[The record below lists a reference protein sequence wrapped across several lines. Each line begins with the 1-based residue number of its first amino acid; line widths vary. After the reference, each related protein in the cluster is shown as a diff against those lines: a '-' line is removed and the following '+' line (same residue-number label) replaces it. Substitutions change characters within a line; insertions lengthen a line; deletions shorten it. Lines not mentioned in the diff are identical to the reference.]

1 MADVADGDGE
11 EDRDVP
17 GEPEDGA
24 VDAQTA
30 ACGQRRLWRGR
41 RTPGEADGR
50 RADGRDTGGGLRT
63 RGRRPTDKVDDTR
76 RTAATLTTGRTAASP
91 AAGCGRRSADEADE
105 ANGTQTVADKAQT
118 TTDDGRGGANSAQR
132 TRQSA
137 QMAADEAGE
146 GKGGPRRRESRD
158 GGQEEGR
165 DDDRKKP

>member
-1 MADVADGDGE
+1 VADVADGDGE

-30 ACGQRRLWRGR
+30 ARGQRRLWRGR

-63 RGRRPTDKVDDTR
+63 RGRRPTDKVDDAR

-91 AAGCGRRSADEADE
+91 AAGCGRRSADEA
-105 ANGTQTVADKAQT
+105 NGAQTVADKAQT
-118 TTDDGRGGANSAQR
+118 TTDDGRGGADSAQR

-165 DDDRKKP
+165 DDDRKKT